1 MIVFSFDVT
10 YAPATTIKTAVWEK
24 NMSTD
29 RSLALPLHF

>member
-10 YAPATTIKTAVWEK
+10 YAPATMIKTAVWE

-29 RSLALPLHF
+29 WSLALPLHF